1 MIWGVW
7 LGCHAHFITV
17 TLINNPILIEAW
29 KFICVGDNM
38 KKIQLFDQTH
48 ELFTFRRL
56 FWLILTS
63 VTLSI
68 LFDFGCPTR
77 LPCILHH
84 CHTHTWGDACN
95 SYTGHC
101 HQLLFLDILRCW
113 VGENMPFVCLI
124 TCFCFSN
131 IVSYLSKKIILFF
144 SFSSGIYI
152 FLLSDQSLE
161 AWDYPFN

>member
-1 MIWGVW
+1 MIELVMVIDVIYVTRSKW
-7 LGCHAHFITV
+7 LSTV
-17 TLINNPILIEAW
+17 QLVKGEHLTYLINNPILI
-29 KFICVGDNM
+29 
-38 KKIQLFDQTH
+38 
-48 ELFTFRRL
+48 
-56 FWLILTS
+56 
-63 VTLSI
+63 
-68 LFDFGCPTR
+68 DFGCLIR
-77 LPCILHH
+77 MPCILHH
-84 CHTHTWGDACN
+84 CHSHTWGDACN